1 MMCNVWKDPITL
13 FLLPCRGS
21 YDEDPPYAMVNHD
34 TASNYS
40 RPSRVKR
47 YQDTDSELSGLTGR
61 SDYLYGM
68 HTPTYYLWHMQI
80 AHKS

>member
-1 MMCNVWKDPITL
+1 MGGEPA
-13 FLLPCRGS
+13 
-21 YDEDPPYAMVNHD
+21 YATVNHE

-47 YQDTDSELSGLTGR
+47 YQDTDSEISGLTGR

-68 HTPTYYLWHMQI
+68 PHPHCELSLIQVN
-80 AHKS
+80 KN